1 MCQQLSPV
9 LPATGNP
16 ARVPGRRRPRLN
28 SSWITAGIGV
38 VIVLVSVALMAV
50 SAPVRSAAPVHQTP
64 VPHGPIHLERD
75 AGPIPIPIPGPGS
88 GAGGWSGHRP
98 AR

>member
-9 LPATGNP
+9 LPAIANP
-16 ARVPGRRRPRLN
+16 GRARGRRRSHLN
-28 SSWITAGIGV
+28 TSWITAGIGV

-50 SAPVRSAAPVHQTP
+50 SAPVRSPAPVQP
-64 VPHGPIHLERD
+64 APASHGHIHLERD
-75 AGPIPIPIPGPGS
+75 AGPMLISGPGA
-88 GAGGWSGHRP
+88 AGSRARP

>member
-16 ARVPGRRRPRLN
+16 VRARGRRRSRLN

-50 SAPVRSAAPVHQTP
+50 SAPARSAAPVRP
-64 VPHGPIHLERD
+64 APAPHGPIHLERD
-75 AGPIPIPIPGPGS
+75 AGPIPAPGS
-88 GAGGWSGHRP
+88 RTGLLP
-98 AR
+98 ADHQLRK